1 MKKLMT
7 YATLTVVLAVVFAA
21 LATPALAWNEGYD
34 IDESCTGATATINA
48 VPESI
53 DHSGFYQTRW
63 FPITTSGAGF
73 YPWDS
78 NGHAEIYLDVD
89 YQKQES
95 FNFGITWSFVVPAA
109 YSEGDGPQHFS
120 PDANANCKTN
130 ICHANEGINDYS
142 LTNVSWNAVNGV
154 GSGDHNGDGHQDGQD
169 IIPPGFWDADGR
181 NWAEGQAIFNNG
193 CRVLATPT
201 PTPTFTFT
209 PTPTDTDTPTFT
221 PTATDTPTETATDE
235 PSATPTATPTDTAT
249 PEDTPTDVVEP
260 TATPTFVEQGPTI
273 TPTRAPVCRSRVI
286 GVLFELFGPNG
297 QVGKL
302 GSYQINPNTDRYAIP
317 NVQAQ
322 ERCLGF
328 VAVDVGR
335 TWEIKVNCQ
344 GEVNIITYRCMGG
357 GCPAAYG
364 EDQ

>member
-260 TATPTFVEQGPTI
+260 TATPTFVEQGPTP
-273 TPTRAPVCRSRVI
+273 TPEPTRVPRCKKDKVPCGWSWHLV
-286 GVLFELFGPNG
+286 GPEG
-297 QVGKL
+297 QTAWFTSFSLRPG
-302 GSYQINPNTDRYAIP
+302 GDPNKGPDWYPP
-317 NVQAQ
+317 NVQAV
-322 ERCLGF
+322 ERCAGWIP
-328 VAVDVGR
+328 VGNLPGKPYYGVQAL
-335 TWEIKVNCQ
+335 ISCD
-344 GEVNIITYRCMGG
+344 GG
-357 GCPAAYG
+357 KCVVK
-364 EDQ
+364 